1 MDSGVYSKFE
11 NTICPKSDSSHVF
24 SKSLLRKCPSSN
36 SKIANTQFRNKQPV
50 CNLFVRKQETILHSE
65 MNGKHTFF
73 AAYSRF
79 IAFLDYLRWPNF
91 VSFMSS
97 CLRSNEFDYV
107 LYSCIV
113 SKYWQ

>member
-1 MDSGVYSKFE
+1 MDVGIYSKSQ

-65 MNGKHTFF
+65 MNGRHTFLLRIHVLL
-73 AAYSRF
+73 RF
-79 IAFLDYLRWPNF
+79 VIIYDGLILCH
-91 VSFMSS
+91 S
-97 CLRSNEFDYV
+97 
-107 LYSCIV
+107 
-113 SKYWQ
+113 